1 MDREKKIK
9 TRNERQERLE
19 RENLSLRS
27 AWQTITDT
35 KRQKTSAT
43 AKNKSNPASLPLFL
57 GRMQGFVCV
66 CASTTFKE
74 QSPIT

>member
-1 MDREKKIK
+1 LSLYLSISLYNTGFSLGIARSSCREVQGWTGKKKKIK

-35 KRQKTSAT
+35 KRQKTSAR
-43 AKNKSNPASLPLFL
+43 AK
-57 GRMQGFVCV
+57 
-66 CASTTFKE
+66 
-74 QSPIT
+74 